1 MDKFTRGFLT
11 EWRRLGLPFA
21 DERAVVAV
29 SGGADSVSLLLVLSE
44 LARRRKITNEL
55 IVAHFDHGLRGEE
68 SRADAEFVRE
78 LAGSLG
84 YEFELGLGLG
94 LVAKKGNLEQ
104 NARVARYAFLAKT
117 AEWHK
122 AFAVLTAHTLND
134 QAETFLLNLIRG
146 SGPEGLAAMRPIRPL
161 EGTAAKLVRPMLHW
175 AKREETEEFCLSRGV
190 NFRTDAMNRDLRFT
204 RVRIRAELLPML
216 KTFNPKIVEQ
226 IAGTA
231 NLMPAA
237 KGESANAAAG
247 ENDASGLKLALLKKM
262 DGAGLRNTL
271 RQWIKANRGS
281 LRGITHKH
289 IEGVER
295 LVRSEKSGKMAEL
308 PAGTSVR
315 KRSGKLFYEPK

>member
-1 MDKFTRGFLT
+1 MDRFPREFVT
-11 EWRRLGLPFA
+11 EWRRLGLPFK

-44 LARRRKITNEL
+44 LTRRRKITNEL

-68 SRADAEFVRE
+68 SLADAEFVRE

-84 YEFELGLGLG
+84 YEFDLGRGR
-94 LVAKKGNLEQ
+94 VAKKGNLEQ
-104 NARVARYAFLAKT
+104 NARLARYAFLSKT
-117 AEWHK
+117 AERHE

-161 EGTAAKLVRPMLHW
+161 EGSEARLVRPMLRW
-175 AKREETEEFCLSRGV
+175 AKREETEGFCLSRGV
-190 NFRTDAMNRDLRFT
+190 NFRTDAMNRDPRFT
-204 RVRIRAELLPML
+204 RVRIRTEVLPLL

-226 IAGTA
+226 IARTA
-231 NLMPAA
+231 SLMPVAE
-237 KGESANAAAG
+237 GESATAASG
-247 ENDASGLKLALLKKM
+247 ESDASALKLALLKKM
-262 DGAGLRNTL
+262 DGPGLRNTL
-271 RQWIKANRGS
+271 RQWIKVNRGS
-281 LRGITHKH
+281 LRGITHQH

-308 PAGTSVR
+308 PGNRVIVR
-315 KRSGKLFYEPK
+315 ARGRITFE

>member
-1 MDKFTRGFLT
+1 MDRFPREFVT
-11 EWRRLGLPFA
+11 EWRKLELPFKG
-21 DERAVVAV
+21 ERAVVAV

-55 IVAHFDHGLRGEE
+55 VVAHFDHGLRGEE
-68 SRADAEFVRE
+68 SLADAEFVRE

-84 YEFELGLGLG
+84 YEFELGHGRI
-94 LVAKKGNLEQ
+94 AKKGNLEQ
-104 NARVARYAFLAKT
+104 NARLARYAFLAKT
-117 AEWHK
+117 AERHK

-146 SGPEGLAAMRPIRPL
+146 SGPEGLVAMRPIRPL
-161 EGTAAKLVRPMLHW
+161 EGTKAKLVRPMLRW
-175 AKREETEEFCLSRGV
+175 AKRDETEEFCFSRGI
-190 NFRTDAMNRDLRFT
+190 NFRTDAMNRDPRFT
-204 RVRIRAELLPML
+204 RVRIRTELLPIL

-226 IAGTA
+226 IARTA
-231 NLMPAA
+231 SLMPAA
-237 KGESANAAAG
+237 EGESAYAAAG
-247 ENDASGLKLALLKKM
+247 ENDASELRLALLRKM
-262 DGAGLRNTL
+262 DGPGLRNTL

-308 PAGTSVR
+308 PAGTHVR
-315 KRSGKLFYEPK
+315 KGSGKLFFELK

>member
-1 MDKFTRGFLT
+1 MDRFPREFVT
-11 EWRRLGLPFA
+11 EWRKLELPFKG
-21 DERAVVAV
+21 ERAVVAV

-55 IVAHFDHGLRGEE
+55 VVAHFDHGLRGEE
-68 SRADAEFVRE
+68 SLADAEFVRE

-84 YEFELGLGLG
+84 YEFELGHGRI
-94 LVAKKGNLEQ
+94 AKKGNLEQ
-104 NARVARYAFLAKT
+104 NARLARYAFLAKT
-117 AEWHK
+117 AERHK

-146 SGPEGLAAMRPIRPL
+146 SGPEGLVAMRPIRPL
-161 EGTAAKLVRPMLHW
+161 EGTKAKLVRPMLRW
-175 AKREETEEFCLSRGV
+175 AKRDETEEFCFSRGI
-190 NFRTDAMNRDLRFT
+190 NFRTDAMNRDPRFT
-204 RVRIRAELLPML
+204 RVRIRTELLPIL

-226 IAGTA
+226 IARTA
-231 NLMPAA
+231 SLMPAA
-237 KGESANAAAG
+237 EGESAYAAAG
-247 ENDASGLKLALLKKM
+247 ENDASELRLALLRKM
-262 DGAGLRNTL
+262 DGPGLRNTL

-308 PAGTSVR
+308 PAGAHVR
-315 KRSGKLFYEPK
+315 KGSGKLFFELK

>member
-21 DERAVVAV
+21 NERVVIAV

-44 LARRRKITNEL
+44 LARRRKISNEL

-84 YEFELGLGLG
+84 YEFELGRGR
-94 LVAKKGNLEQ
+94 VAKKGNLEQ
-104 NARVARYAFLAKT
+104 NARLARYAFLAKT
-117 AEWHK
+117 AERLN

-146 SGPEGLAAMRPIRPL
+146 SGPEGLAAMRAIRQL
-161 EGTAAKLVRPMLHW
+161 EGAEAKLIRPMLRW
-175 AKREETEEFCLSRGV
+175 AKREETEEFCLARGV
-190 NFRTDAMNRDLRFT
+190 NFRTDAMNRDPRFT
-204 RVRIRAELLPML
+204 RVRIRTELLPML

-226 IAGTA
+226 IARTA

-247 ENDASGLKLALLKKM
+247 ENDASELRLALLRKM
-262 DGAGLRNTL
+262 DGPGLRNTL

-289 IEGVER
+289 IEGVEQ
-295 LVRSEKSGKMAEL
+295 LVRSEKSGKVAEL

-315 KRSGKLFYEPK
+315 RGSGKLFYEPK

>member
-11 EWRRLGLPFA
+11 EWRRLGLPFK

-68 SRADAEFVRE
+68 SSADAEFVRE

-84 YEFELGLGLG
+84 YEFDLGRER
-94 LVAKKGNLEQ
+94 VAKKGNLEQ
-104 NARVARYAFLAKT
+104 NARLARYAFLAKT
-117 AEWHK
+117 AERHK
-122 AFAVLTAHTLND
+122 AFAVLTAHTVND

-161 EGTAAKLVRPMLHW
+161 EGTKAKLVRPMLRW
-175 AKREETEEFCLSRGV
+175 ATREETEDFCLSRGV
-190 NFRTDAMNRDLRFT
+190 NFRTDAMNRDPRFT
-204 RVRIRAELLPML
+204 RVRIRTELLPIL

-226 IAGTA
+226 IARTA
-231 NLMPAA
+231 SLMPAA
-237 KGESANAAAG
+237 EGESATAASG
-247 ENDASGLKLALLKKM
+247 ESDASALKLALLRKM
-262 DGAGLRNTL
+262 DGPGLRNTL

-295 LVRSEKSGKMAEL
+295 LVRSEKSGKVAEL
-308 PAGTSVR
+308 PGNRVIVR
-315 KRSGKLFYEPK
+315 ARGRLTFE